1 MKGEVHFFRA
11 FHYHN
16 LLRSYGGVPIVDK
29 AYNLDDEMLVS
40 RNSFEETVN
49 FIVQDLERA
58 TELLPEVQPDKNGAG
73 ATKGAA
79 LALKTRVLL
88 HAASDLYNKN
98 HENEL
103 VGYTTGD
110 RSEERRVGKA

>member
-1 MKGEVHFFRA
+1 
-11 FHYHN
+11 
-16 LLRSYGGVPIVDK
+16 
-29 AYNLDDEMLVS
+29 MLVS

-98 HENEL
+98 PENEL
-103 VGYTTGD
+103 VGYTSGD
-110 RSEERRVGKA
+110 QQQRWRAAKDRKSTRLNSSHVAISYAVFCLKKKKRENKITVI

>member
-73 ATKGAA
+73 ATKGA
-79 LALKTRVLL
+79 
-88 HAASDLYNKN
+88 
-98 HENEL
+98 
-103 VGYTTGD
+103 
-110 RSEERRVGKA
+110 RSEEHTSELQSRGHLVCRLLLE